1 MEHRRPNLGRRRTE
15 RRSGNGRQ
23 CRRLRIHEPP
33 GGCTLPDLLQ
43 HDRHRRRSRR
53 SDRTTPGGAG
63 QTATRTER
71 RFRLCHDRLRRT
83 IHPLARH
90 RLRLVQPLVAGREG
104 EARFRHAGS
113 DRRLDRTDRY
123 AHLRRH
129 RIQRCDRCEQR
140 RNAFVRQGGCRTA
153 RDEQH
158 RERIRRSGR
167 LSGGLQRRGNT
178 RNLHLRRRQRLY
190 RDQNRAQFRSGPYLP
205 PDDRNRQARRRQPR
219 NSGAGGF
226 GRTRLYE
233 IRRFGSVC
241 TDGRRMDSHGRNDI
255 GTGRLDGRFRH
266 RTAFAPD
273 RSSCGIHR
281 RNGFG
286 KHRND
291 PVRRQADPLT
301 GVLRARLH
309 PSRRHVRPHRGQH
322 DLGERHDRLFRPTHA
337 LS

>member
-1 MEHRRPNLGRRRTE
+1 MSAILPGLQAFSSAFNRIAMKKLLYILAGLGLAACTSDIEELPVGPQPGREVALTGISGTASRTQFVPGDGDRNSISMEHRRPE
-15 RRSGNGRQ
+15 SGQAAYRAPKGRQ

-190 RDQNRAQFRSGPYLP
+190 RDQNRTQFRSGPYLP
-205 PDDRNRQARRRQPR
+205 PDDRDYQSRRRQPG

-226 GRTRLYE
+226 GR
-233 IRRFGSVC
+233 
-241 TDGRRMDSHGRNDI
+241 
-255 GTGRLDGRFRH
+255 
-266 RTAFAPD
+266 RTNPF
-273 RSSCGIHR
+273 
-281 RNGFG
+281 
-286 KHRND
+286 
-291 PVRRQADPLT
+291 V
-301 GVLRARLH
+301 
-309 PSRRHVRPHRGQH
+309 
-322 DLGERHDRLFRPTHA
+322 
-337 LS
+337 